1 MKYDILILCKND
13 DLNKI
18 KYLIKSIKMNIIGYD
33 DIYLI
38 TPDKVN
44 IDGVINITDYEVI
57 EKKYKENIKHR
68 PNWIFQQYIKLF
80 QDVTKNDYYVVI
92 DSDIYLNKKIEIF
105 TNNIPSFF
113 IGRDQYH
120 QQYFNF
126 SKEFGISKLY
136 EKSFISEIMVF
147 DKRKIREF
155 LSKIDITT
163 DLFLEKSNNII
174 DKNCY
179 ISEFEFYGNMILK
192 YYNDSYNIK
201 NLNTMLSGKHSRWE
215 DYEIEYLISSN
226 KNFDIISYHTWE

>member
-18 KYLIKSIKMNIIGYD
+18 KYLIKSIKINIIGYD

-38 TPDKVN
+38 TPDKVDM
-44 IDGVINITDYEVI
+44 DGVVNITDYEVI

-80 QDVTKNDYYVVI
+80 QNVTKNDYYVVI
-92 DSDIYLNKKIEIF
+92 DSDIYINKKIEIF
-105 TNNIPSFF
+105 TNNKPNFF

-147 DKRKIREF
+147 DKTKIREF

-174 DKNCY
+174 DQNCY
-179 ISEFEFYGNMILK
+179 ISEFEFYGNMIFK
-192 YYNDSYNIK
+192 YYNGSYNIK
-201 NLNTMLSGKHSRWE
+201 NINTMLNGKHNKWE
-215 DYEIEYLISSN
+215 DYEIENLINSN